1 MAKLQHTFVQ
11 GKMNKDLD
19 ERLVPNG
26 QYRDAQNIQVST
38 SEGSDVGAVENILGN
53 TKKNLR
59 STGPDVFWQDNF
71 GLQNPVCIGVVKDS
85 QNEKIY
91 WFLNSADSSTDA
103 IVEYDQT
110 TGIVAPILVDV
121 NGVLNF
127 NKLNLITGI
136 NIIDGLLYWTD
147 DLNEPKVINIER
159 FKAGST
165 DFTTQ
170 TVVYGAA
177 RNFVESDV
185 VVIKKAPQSVLT
197 ALASPSLVGG
207 AGTGITPILTDSDN
221 NLANVSAGDSVN
233 LSWQVA
239 NTPITWPLQS
249 SVILNAQI
257 EEPTGAITKY
267 QVTGTFTAVP
277 ISGSLVGTIIVS
289 SATPDIPDVDLRWS
303 MLLVETEP
311 IFKDDFPRFSY
322 RYKFTDGRYSP
333 YATFSNASFV
343 PGKFEYLSR
352 DGNNEGMKSIIR
364 KIEISNF
371 STTPFDVEEIEV
383 LYKGSRSN
391 NVYLIESFN
400 YDFAANPQPTISLTL
415 TSGTLGRVIESSQ
428 LLRLFDAVPKKAKAQ
443 ESIGNRIVYGN
454 YLQNYNISNSSV
466 DVVTTQ
472 INAVHSSQ
480 YFGLPTVKTDREYQI
495 GITFLDDYGRE
506 SPVFTSAKGAISLDI
521 ANSSKVNS
529 IQAKLNSFTAPTGIE
544 KFKYYIKEPSAEY
557 YNIALDRYY
566 DSSDGGAWLSFPS
579 SEVNKVREGQYI
591 VLKKGHDTDAPIT
604 INNKYKILDISNE
617 APEFLTSQKIIK
629 ARGVGSTL
637 TTQVDFEV
645 GNSVVRFQGPTKAAN
660 PDFYDSF
667 VSKFNTNIY
676 IRFQQE
682 VGSAT
687 TAEYRVISGTNV
699 AAIGATPIFEV
710 QLAEPLKKQDAWIA
724 SLPGVA
730 NFLAL
735 VFEET
740 HVNTPEFQGRFFAK
754 INPNATFYDNVSAAF
769 AGTAALVEDRSLFI
783 SPDGG
788 TQDIP
793 IAPDTFF
800 AFWTDSDS
808 GTSVFQPPLGS
819 GAKPELPWQIVPGN
833 PGLPPFTYSDKSTF
847 VLGFADTAWA
857 SAVNQNANFKYQT
870 FQQFI
875 PGAQFKFKYSDGSVS
890 QGIYKLISRNG
901 IGSGGATANITED
914 AYKYFMDRDFDDT
927 QFGGSPTSA
936 QLTGIVLYRPQ
947 ELEDQELL
955 SSSNP
960 AIFETEPQEQA
971 DLELFYEATGPI
983 DISNVNTV
991 QTLNWFNAYS
1001 FGNGV
1006 ESDRIRDDFNATLL
1020 GNGVR
1025 VSTTLEEPYVEERRG
1040 SGLIFSGILNSIS
1053 GVNNSNQFL
1062 IAENITKDLNPSY
1075 GTLQKLHARDTDL
1088 IALLEDKCFKILA
1101 NKDAL
1106 FNADGN
1112 TNVTSN
1118 ANVLGQTIPFVGEYG
1133 ISKNPESFASFGFRA
1148 YFTDKARGAVM
1159 RLSRDGLTD
1168 ISDKGMSY
1176 FFQDRLKTNV
1186 NPSIIGA
1193 YDSDAG
1199 SYNVVVGGEG
1209 VSFKEKSD
1217 GWNTRLSYDPEA
1229 GISLNNEY
1237 YTFKN
1242 AELYEHS
1249 NTNRSNFYGVQ
1260 GDTTVTPIFN
1270 DAPTSVK
1277 NFKTLS
1283 YEGDEGWTA
1292 TVTTNK
1298 QSGTVSTWKER
1309 EGIYFNYISG
1319 DGTFFLAEL
1328 DGAIT
1333 NSSTIVISAP
1343 NTNISVGDTVTG
1355 AGILNVVTVTNIAA
1369 DKITITIS
1377 SAQTLADGT
1386 ELTFT
1391 KVADVDTREFSVMGI
1406 GNVLRHDVPYNVIIV
1421 NGEINVSL
1429 QPGDIILTND
1439 SNNVLQVVGTVLSVN
1454 RATSTITLTASSA
1467 VILPTAPPAFILFT
1481 KNTEANTSGL
1491 LGYYGE
1497 AVLSTSSSNKKE
1509 LFAVNSEIFIS
1520 SE

>member
-1 MAKLQHTFVQ
+1 MAKLQHTFIQ

-53 TKKNLR
+53 TIKNLR
-59 STGPDVFWQDNF
+59 STGPDVFWGTNF
-71 GLQNPVCIGVVKDS
+71 GLQQTPACIGVAKDS

-91 WFLNSADSSTDA
+91 WFLATDPDGANPTSA
-103 IVEYDQT
+103 IVEFDQT
-110 TGIVAPILVDV
+110 TKIVAPVIVDI

-127 NKLNLITGI
+127 NESNYITGI

-185 VVIKKAPQSVLT
+185 VVIKKAPQSALT
-197 ALASPSLVGG
+197 AVASPSLVGG

-221 NLANVSAGDSVN
+221 NLANAKSGDSIN

-239 NTPITWPLQS
+239 NTPITWPTSS

-267 QVTGTFTAVP
+267 QVTGTFTP
-277 ISGSLVGTIIVS
+277 IPIVGSLVGTIIVS

-303 MLLVETEP
+303 MLLAETEP
-311 IFKDDFPRFSY
+311 IFKEDFPRFSY

-352 DGNNEGMKSIIR
+352 DGNNEGMKSVIR

-391 NVYLIESFN
+391 NVYLIESFD
-400 YDFAANPQPTISLTL
+400 YDFAANPQPTLSLTL

-454 YLQNYNISNSSV
+454 YLQNYNITNSSV
-466 DVVTTQ
+466 DVVATQVNTT
-472 INAVHSSQ
+472 HSSQ

-506 SPVFTSAKGAISLDI
+506 SPVFTSATGAISLDI
-521 ANSSKVNS
+521 SNSSKVNS

-544 KFKYYIKEPSAEY
+544 KFKYYVKEPSAEY

-566 DSSDGGAWLSFPS
+566 DSSDGAAWLSFPS

-591 VLKKGHDTDAPIT
+591 VLKKEHDTNTPVT
-604 INNKYKILDISNE
+604 INNRYKILDISNE

-629 ARGVGSTL
+629 ARAIGSTL

-645 GNSVVRFQGPTKAAN
+645 GNSVVRFEGPTKAAN

-687 TAEYRVISGTNV
+687 TSEYRVISGANV
-699 AAIGATPIFEV
+699 GTIGAPIFEV

-724 SLPGVA
+724 SLAGTA

-754 INPNATFYDNVSAAF
+754 INPNATFYDSVSAAF
-769 AGTAALVEDRSLFI
+769 AGTAALVEDRLLFL

-788 TQDIP
+788 TQAIP
-793 IAPDTFF
+793 IAPNTFF
-800 AFWTDSDS
+800 AFWTDSDTT
-808 GTSVFQPPLGS
+808 TSVFTPTGP
-819 GAKPELPWQIVPGN
+819 ANPELPWEINVPNIGVA
-833 PGLPPFTYSDKSTF
+833 PFTYSDKSTF
-847 VLGFADTAWA
+847 VLGFADTSWT
-857 SAVNQNANFKYQT
+857 SPVDQNANFKYQT
-870 FQQFI
+870 FTQFI

-890 QGIYKLISRNG
+890 QGIYKLISRNFLT
-901 IGSGGATANITED
+901 SGGATPNITED

-927 QFGGSPTSA
+927 QFSGTPTRA
-936 QLTGIVLYRPQ
+936 QITGIVLYRPQ

-971 DLELFYEATGPI
+971 DLDLFYEATAPI
-983 DISNVNTV
+983 DISDVNTV

-1025 VSTTLEEPYVEERRG
+1025 VSSTLEEPYVEERRG

-1106 FNADGN
+1106 FNADGS

-1176 FFQDRLKTNV
+1176 FFQDALKTNV
-1186 NPSIIGA
+1186 NPNIIGA
-1193 YDSDAG
+1193 YDSDGG

-1242 AELYEHS
+1242 GELYEHS
-1249 NTNRSNFYGVQ
+1249 NATRSNFYGVQ
-1260 GDTTVTPIFN
+1260 KDTTVTPLFN

-1283 YEGDEGWTA
+1283 YEGDEGWIA
-1292 TVTTNK
+1292 SIATNK

-1309 EGIYFNYISG
+1309 EGIYFNYIMG
-1319 DGTFFLAEL
+1319 DAT
-1328 DGAIT
+1328 
-1333 NSSTIVISAP
+1333 
-1343 NTNISVGDTVTG
+1343 
-1355 AGILNVVTVTNIAA
+1355 
-1369 DKITITIS
+1369 
-1377 SAQTLADGT
+1377 TLANID
-1386 ELTFT
+1386 L
-1391 KVADVDTREFSVMGI
+1391 KEFSVQGI
-1406 GNVLRHDVPYNVIIV
+1406 GNVLAHSAGSTTITI

-1429 QPGDIILTND
+1429 QPGDVIYSND
-1439 SNNVLQVVGTVLSVN
+1439 PGNTLRVIGTVLVVDRVN
-1454 RATSTITLTASSA
+1454 NSIRLTSTIPG
-1467 VILPTAPPAFILFT
+1467 VPPVATDFMLFA
-1481 KNTEANTSGL
+1481 KNSQVNTSGL

-1497 AVLSTSSSNKKE
+1497 AVFSTSSSSKKE